1 AKIRADGLRDSGREP
16 RRVLVAADVREIK
29 DGNRGLVGTHWG
41 LVAPFEALD
50 RRNEPISAARNR
62 QDEPRRSSRVT
73 QRLAQLGYRLGQRV
87 IGDVRAGP
95 ERLEQRFFR
104 DQGSRMV

>member
-16 RRVLVAADVREIK
+16 RRVLVAADVREIR

-73 QRLAQLGYRLGQRV
+73 QRLAQLGYRLGPPAL
-87 IGDVRAGP
+87 RALPAAP
-95 ERLEQRFFR
+95 ERPAQPVCLAPA
-104 DQGSRMV
+104 